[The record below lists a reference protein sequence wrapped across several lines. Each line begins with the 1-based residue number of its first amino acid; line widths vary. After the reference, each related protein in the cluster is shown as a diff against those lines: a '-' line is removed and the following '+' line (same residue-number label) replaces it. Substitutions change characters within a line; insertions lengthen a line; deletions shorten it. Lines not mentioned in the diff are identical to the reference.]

1 MNNRK
6 VQQIAVGF
14 GLFSMALMVSGSL
27 LAGARL
33 LTSILRGVEG
43 AVVFGLLAWCFCS
56 ALGGDRFMTT
66 KVANKPKNGP
76 DRSDAGLN
84 ID

>member
-6 VQQIAVGF
+6 AQQIAVGF

-33 LTSILRGVEG
+33 TASIIRGVEG
-43 AVVFGLLAWCFCS
+43 AAVFGLLAWLICS
-56 ALGGDRFMTT
+56 ALGGRSFTKA
-66 KVANKPKNGP
+66 KVADKPRK
-76 DRSDAGLN
+76 RAE
-84 ID
+84 